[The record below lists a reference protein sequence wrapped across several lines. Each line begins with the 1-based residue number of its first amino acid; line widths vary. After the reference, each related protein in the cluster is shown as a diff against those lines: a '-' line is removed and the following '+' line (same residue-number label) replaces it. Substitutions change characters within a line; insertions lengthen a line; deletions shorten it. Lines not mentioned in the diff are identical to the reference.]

1 MFHSMFNKAWIVYIL
16 FFNIVLSSEFRG
28 KTQDDF
34 SSVFEVGP
42 GIGYFMPRTDFFNSH
57 EFSIGGLWTL
67 SPSYGIRF
75 SILHTQLNHESS
87 DSSHHF
93 LQFGPGVEFSLQTR
107 EKVKGYTL
115 IDVGFIDGK
124 KDALFIFGI
133 GMKYRMNEKYSLKFE
148 LRDYHEGIGIPFV
161 TFPRSK
167 AGVSG
172 KGGSKYLDFQVQ
184 LHYRIK

>member
-1 MFHSMFNKAWIVYIL
+1 M
-16 FFNIVLSSEFRG
+16 
-28 KTQDDF
+28 
-34 SSVFEVGP
+34 
-42 GIGYFMPRTDFFNSH
+42 
-57 EFSIGGLWTL
+57 
-67 SPSYGIRF
+67 
-75 SILHTQLNHESS
+75 
-87 DSSHHF
+87 
-93 LQFGPGVEFSLQTR
+93 
-107 EKVKGYTL
+107 KGYTL

>member
-1 MFHSMFNKAWIVYIL
+1 MFHKTSNKSWIFSIL
-16 FFNIVLSSEFRG
+16 FFNIVLSSESRA

-42 GIGYFMPRTDFFNSH
+42 GIGYFMPRTVFFNSH

-75 SILHTQLNHESS
+75 SILSTQLNHESK
-87 DSSHHF
+87 DSSRYF
-93 LQFGPGVEFSLQTR
+93 LQFGPGVQFSFKSR

-115 IDVGFIDGK
+115 IDVGFINDE

-133 GMKYRMNEKYSLKFE
+133 GMKYRMNEKYSLNFE
-148 LRDYHEGIGIPFV
+148 LRDYHKGIGIPFV
-161 TFPRSK
+161 TFPKSQ
-167 AGVSG
+167 AGVRG
-172 KGGSKYLDFQVQ
+172 EGGSKYLDFQIR
-184 LHYRIK
+184 LHYKIN

>member
-1 MFHSMFNKAWIVYIL
+1 MFHNTFNKAWIFSIL

-34 SSVFEVGP
+34 LSVFEVGP

-67 SPSYGIRF
+67 SPTYGIRF
-75 SILHTQLNHESS
+75 SILSTQLNYESE
-87 DSSHHF
+87 DSSRHF
-93 LQFGPGVEFSLQTR
+93 LQFGPGVQFSFKSR

-115 IDVGFIDGK
+115 IDVGFINVE

-133 GMKYRMNEKYSLKFE
+133 GMKYRMNEKYSLNFE
-148 LRDYHEGIGIPFV
+148 LRDYHKGIGIPFV
-161 TFPRSK
+161 TFPKSQ
-167 AGVSG
+167 AGVRG
-172 KGGSKYLDFQVQ
+172 EGGSKYLDFQIR

>member
-1 MFHSMFNKAWIVYIL
+1 MFHNTFNKAWIFSIL

-42 GIGYFMPRTDFFNSH
+42 GIGYFMPRTDFLNSH

-67 SPSYGIRF
+67 SPTYGIRF
-75 SILHTQLNHESS
+75 SILSTQLNHESS
-87 DSSHHF
+87 RHF
-93 LQFGPGVEFSLQTR
+93 FQFGPGVQFSFKSR

-115 IDVGFIDGK
+115 IDVGFINDE

-133 GMKYRMNEKYSLKFE
+133 GMKYRMNEKYSLNFE
-148 LRDYHEGIGIPFV
+148 LRDYHKGIGIPFV
-161 TFPRSK
+161 TFPKSQ

-172 KGGSKYLDFQVQ
+172 EGGSKYLDFQIR

>member
-1 MFHSMFNKAWIVYIL
+1 MFHNTFNKAWIYSIL
-16 FFNIVLSSEFRG
+16 FFNIVQSSEFRG

-42 GIGYFMPRTDFFNSH
+42 GIGYFMPRTDLLNSH

-67 SPSYGIRF
+67 SPTYGIRF
-75 SILHTQLNHESS
+75 SILSTQLNYESE
-87 DSSHHF
+87 DSSRHF
-93 LQFGPGVEFSLQTR
+93 LQFGPGVQFSFKSR

-115 IDVGFIDGK
+115 IDVGFINVE

-133 GMKYRMNEKYSLKFE
+133 GMKYRMNEKYSLNFE
-148 LRDYHEGIGIPFV
+148 LRDYHKGIGIPFV
-161 TFPRSK
+161 TFPKSQ
-167 AGVSG
+167 AGVRG
-172 KGGSKYLDFQVQ
+172 EGGSKYLDFQIR

>member
-1 MFHSMFNKAWIVYIL
+1 MFHNTFNKAWIFSIL

-42 GIGYFMPRTDFFNSH
+42 GIGYFMPRTVFFNSH

-67 SPSYGIRF
+67 SPTYGIRF
-75 SILHTQLNHESS
+75 SILSTQLNHESEV
-87 DSSHHF
+87 SSRHF
-93 LQFGPGVEFSLQTR
+93 LQFGPGVQFSFKSR

-115 IDVGFIDGK
+115 IDVGFINDE

-133 GMKYRMNEKYSLKFE
+133 GMKYRMNEKYSLNIE
-148 LRDYHEGIGIPFV
+148 LRDYQKGIGIPFV
-161 TFPRSK
+161 TFPRSQ
-167 AGVSG
+167 AGVRG
-172 KGGSKYLDFQVQ
+172 EGGSKYLDFQIR